1 MSLRAYILT
10 KVTAGKLEEALSDI
24 RNLPGILEVERTS
37 GPADIIAIAEVADQP
52 ALGALL
58 RNGFQSG
65 RWIEKTVTCLTAASI
80 TGSETIREELMAEK
94 MLVSVSS
101 IVSEN
106 RLART
111 SSTMQTSPFVPHRPL
126 DVLH

>member
-10 KVTAGKLEEALSDI
+10 NVTAGKLEEALLDI

-37 GPADIIAIAEVADQP
+37 GPADIIAIAEVADQR

-80 TGSETIREELMAEK
+80 TGSETIREDLMAEK
-94 MLVSVSS
+94 MLVSTSGAVPDS
-101 IVSEN
+101 

-111 SSTMQTSPFVPHRPL
+111 SSTVQTSPFVPHRPL
-126 DVLH
+126 DLLH